1 MSENSDG
8 ENGLP
13 RGPVPVELSVSY
25 CVGTSKAYDE
35 NVRESTSHCCNDRI
49 ENGNAIRSRYNGRL
63 RLGQKFG
70 KLMEAI
76 GENILISIGT
86 KILFEHR
93 H

>member
-35 NVRESTSHCCNDRI
+35 NVRESTFHCSNDRMI
-49 ENGNAIRSRYNGRL
+49 TAMLSA
-63 RLGQKFG
+63 LGIT
-70 KLMEAI
+70 AD
-76 GENILISIGT
+76 SD
-86 KILFEHR
+86 
-93 H
+93 